1 MNHKTASTTF
11 VKGVRLLACVTSVGW
26 LILYTRLIP
35 RATDVTLVMEKA
47 VTSAISTEMALAR
60 ARMMFEQLPLDFI
73 ENQGQIDHYVA
84 YYVQGRDMHLYFT
97 SQGVTFV
104 FTGIPT
110 QPSDFGVTPYLSS
123 MREEHRGERRW
134 ITKLEFL
141 GADPSVRP
149 VGYNRTSAV
158 ISYFKGS
165 REQWQIGLPTYSKV
179 IYADLWPGIDLIYTG
194 TANQLKYTFIVK
206 PGADPNQIQLAYRGA
221 TKVMLNIT
229 GQLEVSTPVGGFTDD
244 KPYVYQEMGGRR
256 VEVDATYTLESRT
269 DEDMYIYG
277 FQIGAYDASR
287 PLVLDPTML
296 VYAGYI
302 GGSGE
307 DWGDSIALDR
317 DGNAYVTGWTDSSEV
332 SFPEIVGPDLTY
344 NGGVADA
351 FVAKVNAAGTAL
363 VYAGY
368 IGGSGE
374 DGGAG
379 HGSGIA
385 LDRDGNAYVT
395 GRTDSSEV
403 SFPEIVGP
411 DLTYNGGVADAFV
424 AKVNA
429 AGTALVYAG
438 YIGGADW
445 DGGHDIALDNSGSA
459 FVTGHTGSTEASF
472 PEIVGPDL
480 TYNYGLFDA
489 FVAKVTTDGTALIYA
504 GYIGGG
510 GEDQADDIAVDNNG
524 NAYITG
530 ATSSEEGFPVTSWPD
545 LTYNGGRFDAFV
557 AKVTTD
563 GTALVFAGYIG
574 GADEEVGHQ
583 IAVDELGNVYVTGHT
598 GSTEA
603 SFPEIVGPDLS
614 YNGGRFDAFVAKI
627 TTGNSPPGSLFLPL
641 ILKNSVQYFEGPW
654 EVEDNDS
661 ASQANGPLRSSK
673 DYYGHHDDASDYFFF
688 HHSGGGL
695 ITIHMDTAAAD
706 AQLLL
711 YYQSTTSLMGHRG
724 GPPYYIT
731 CPSVTYPTCGAT
743 GTYYIRIFTGEGSIN
758 PDVSYT
764 LRVTYP

>member
-363 VYAGY
+363 VYTGY
-368 IGGSGE
+368 IGGAGE
-374 DGGAG
+374 DYG
-379 HGSGIA
+379 HDIA
-385 LDRDGNAYVT
+385 VDSLGNAYVT
-395 GRTDSSEV
+395 GDTD
-403 SFPEIVGP
+403 
-411 DLTYNGGVADAFV
+411 LCH
-424 AKVNA
+424 
-429 AGTALVYAG
+429 
-438 YIGGADW
+438 W
-445 DGGHDIALDNSGSA
+445 
-459 FVTGHTGSTEASF
+459 
-472 PEIVGPDL
+472 
-480 TYNYGLFDA
+480 
-489 FVAKVTTDGTALIYA
+489 
-504 GYIGGG
+504 
-510 GEDQADDIAVDNNG
+510 
-524 NAYITG
+524 
-530 ATSSEEGFPVTSWPD
+530 
-545 LTYNGGRFDAFV
+545 
-557 AKVTTD
+557 
-563 GTALVFAGYIG
+563 
-574 GADEEVGHQ
+574 
-583 IAVDELGNVYVTGHT
+583 
-598 GSTEA
+598 
-603 SFPEIVGPDLS
+603 
-614 YNGGRFDAFVAKI
+614 
-627 TTGNSPPGSLFLPL
+627 
-641 ILKNSVQYFEGPW
+641 
-654 EVEDNDS
+654 
-661 ASQANGPLRSSK
+661 
-673 DYYGHHDDASDYFFF
+673 
-688 HHSGGGL
+688 
-695 ITIHMDTAAAD
+695 
-706 AQLLL
+706 
-711 YYQSTTSLMGHRG
+711 
-724 GPPYYIT
+724 
-731 CPSVTYPTCGAT
+731 
-743 GTYYIRIFTGEGSIN
+743 
-758 PDVSYT
+758 
-764 LRVTYP
+764 

>member
-317 DGNAYVTGWTDSSEV
+317 DGNAYVTGW
-332 SFPEIVGPDLTY
+332 
-344 NGGVADA
+344 
-351 FVAKVNAAGTAL
+351 
-363 VYAGY
+363 
-368 IGGSGE
+368 
-374 DGGAG
+374 
-379 HGSGIA
+379 
-385 LDRDGNAYVT
+385 
-395 GRTDSSEV
+395 TDSSEV